1 MKRLWVPRDPSCL
14 DSGRT
19 STHSHH
25 RTGKPGIL
33 HILYYIEKN
42 RRLQYPPALLIKTA
56 FLRLPQFERRIGI
69 KIKGG
74 KVVSKILIISPY
86 SNHDSIIRTE
96 DGRWMDKFR
105 PTESAPW
112 ARASCRWRLADTPP
126 ARTTFLSPVAIRASL
141 HLVTRTSTMASW
153 KEAATS
159 SRLTSRPRCAC
170 A

>member
-105 PTESAPW
+105 PHGISALGKGFLQMAVSGHP
-112 ARASCRWRLADTPP
+112 AGQDNFLKSCRNKSFLAFGYKNVHNGKKQPRLP
-126 ARTTFLSPVAIRASL
+126 A
-141 HLVTRTSTMASW
+141 
-153 KEAATS
+153 
-159 SRLTSRPRCAC
+159 
-170 A
+170 

>member
-105 PTESAPW
+105 PHGISALGKGFLQM
-112 ARASCRWRLADTPP
+112 AVSGHP
-126 ARTTFLSPVAIRASL
+126 AGQDNFLSPVAIRASL